1 MNRCARTGRNE
12 GTNKGRRGGA
22 RNRAQGTGTREGLA
36 SRGTPHSRSREGTG
50 PLPAVVLTG
59 ASRQRRQPVPGG
71 GSRADLHQPRA
82 HTGLATARSNWHPV
96 HQGSP
101 GFQTSRVPAAKAWP
115 PCRGWDITAGT
126 SERHDRSTLARSK
139 GPEGFEPTVVT
150 HSGDSQHLQAPRLP
164 SLALLPGPHPCLKRT
179 LLPTT
184 LPFPP
189 LSLGL

>member
-1 MNRCARTGRNE
+1 MNWCARTGRNE
-12 GTNKGRRGGA
+12 GTKDDGEEPETEPRALARGKGWHRGA
-22 RNRAQGTGTREGLA
+22 RYIQGAG
-36 SRGTPHSRSREGTG
+36 
-50 PLPAVVLTG
+50 TG

-82 HTGLATARSNWHPV
+82 HEGLATARSNWHPV

-126 SERHDRSTLARSK
+126 SERHDRSTLARSQ

-150 HSGDSQHLQAPRLP
+150 HSGDSQRLQAPRLP
-164 SLALLPGPHPCLKRT
+164 SLALLPGPHPCLNRT